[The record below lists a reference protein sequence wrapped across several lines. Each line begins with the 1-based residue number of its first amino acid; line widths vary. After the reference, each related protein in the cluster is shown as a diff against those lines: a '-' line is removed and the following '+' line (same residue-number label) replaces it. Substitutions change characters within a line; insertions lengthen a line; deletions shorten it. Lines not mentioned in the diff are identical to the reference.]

1 MIKRTGFPERQMRGQ
16 SAITMKDVAER
27 AGVSMMTVS
36 LALRGDASGS
46 RISEETRQRVL
57 EAARALRYRPNARG
71 RALRSG
77 CTNLLGLYAGYGVVN
92 VRLPFFT
99 EVVSGLQEG
108 CEQFKKDL
116 LLYGLFHGYTPEDIF
131 TELADG
137 RIDGLVVKMPPDDP
151 VAERLLDSQLPVV
164 AVADPLPGIPSVVVD
179 DAAGSRLLARH
190 LIERGYRRF
199 VYVGCRMNVI
209 PAMRRRD
216 AFFRTLAEAGLDA
229 EETQEIWSST
239 PGVYRG
245 LLQSR
250 LARERQPPAAIVC
263 WNDLAALQVLADC
276 RRQRIRVP
284 EEIAVAGFDGCPT
297 HNEDVWSLTTVR
309 APWAA
314 AARTAVQY
322 LNDLLEGKSLPQE
335 TVLPVELIAGH
346 TA

>member
-1 MIKRTGFPERQMRGQ
+1 
-16 SAITMKDVAER
+16 
-27 AGVSMMTVS
+27 MMTVS
-36 LALRGDASGS
+36 LALRGDASGA

-77 CTNLLGLYAGYGVVN
+77 CTNIIGLYAGYGYVN

-99 EVVSGLQEG
+99 EAVSGLQEG

-151 VAERLLDSQLPVV
+151 VAERLVDSHRPVI
-164 AVADPLPGIPSVVVD
+164 AIADPLPGIPSVVVD

-190 LIERGYRRF
+190 LIGRGYRRF
-199 VYVGCRMNVI
+199 VYVGCRVTVI
-209 PAMRRRD
+209 PAIRRRD
-216 AFFRTLAEAGLDA
+216 AFLETAAEAGL
-229 EETQEIWSST
+229 EVGETKEILPNT
-239 PGVYRG
+239 PGAYEG
-245 LLQSR
+245 LLES
-250 LARERQPPAAIVC
+250 LSASDGQPPTAIVC
-263 WNDLAALQVLADC
+263 WNDQTALQVLADC
-276 RRQRIRVP
+276 RRQRLRVP
-284 EEIAVAGFDGCPT
+284 EDIAVAGFDGCPT
-297 HNEDVWSLTTVR
+297 PNDDVWSLTTVR

-335 TVLPVELIAGH
+335 TVLPIELIPGH